1 MFSNLY
7 KAGFVHLGEDAR
19 VIDMNAILE
28 KRLKEEAERRS
39 RQPEHELVAAQDG
52 FTEGLNA
59 EKVDVLLEPDAEATS
74 LQNASIQEQEQLR
87 QEIEEARNELASLQ
101 AQIEQEKEQA
111 QLEIDQMKAKAF
123 EEANEQGYQE
133 GYRKGLDSVQ
143 ELQKQCED
151 ERLQQEQ
158 EYQKKLEEMEP
169 LMVDTLCD
177 VYSHIFKVEAKE
189 HKELV
194 LKLLQDTLLK
204 VDGTGSIIVHVAK
217 EDYAY
222 VQEQKGALLE
232 EAGMQSGSVE
242 IVSDAALARAQCMIE
257 TEGGVYDCSLDT
269 ELAELKRRLM
279 LLAYQKPG
287 VKQNSTGKA
296 GFGKD
301 FAL

>member
-59 EKVDVLLEPDAEATS
+59 EKVDVLLEPDAEAAS

-87 QEIEEARNELASLQ
+87 QEIEEARNGLASLQ

-279 LLAYQKPG
+279 LLAYQKP
-287 VKQNSTGKA
+287 
-296 GFGKD
+296 
-301 FAL
+301 

>member
-59 EKVDVLLEPDAEATS
+59 EKVDVLLEPDAEAAS
-74 LQNASIQEQEQLR
+74 QQNTSIQEQEQLN
-87 QEIEEARNELASLQ
+87 QEIEEARNELAGLQ

-222 VQEQKGALLE
+222 VQEQKAALLE

-279 LLAYQKPG
+279 LLAYQK
-287 VKQNSTGKA
+287 S
-296 GFGKD
+296 
-301 FAL
+301 

>member
-59 EKVDVLLEPDAEATS
+59 EKVDVLLEPDAEAAS
-74 LQNASIQEQEQLR
+74 QQNASIQEQEQLN

-101 AQIEQEKEQA
+101 AQLEQEKEQA

-177 VYSHIFKVEAKE
+177 VYSHIFKVEARE

-222 VQEQKGALLE
+222 VQEQKAALLE

-279 LLAYQKPG
+279 LLAYQK
-287 VKQNSTGKA
+287 S
-296 GFGKD
+296 
-301 FAL
+301 

>member
-59 EKVDVLLEPDAEATS
+59 EKVDVLLEPDAEVAS
-74 LQNASIQEQEQLR
+74 LQNASIQEQEQLK
-87 QEIEEARNELASLQ
+87 QEIEEARNELAGLQ

-204 VDGTGSIIVHVAK
+204 VDGTGSIIIHVAK

-279 LLAYQKPG
+279 LLAYQK
-287 VKQNSTGKA
+287 S
-296 GFGKD
+296 
-301 FAL
+301 

>member
-1 MFSNLY
+1 MSSNLY

-19 VIDMNAILE
+19 VIDMNEILE
-28 KRLKEEAERRS
+28 QRLKEEAQRRS
-39 RQPEHELVAAQDG
+39 RQPEPELVAAQDG

-59 EKVDVLLEPDAEATS
+59 EKVDVLLDSDAEAAS
-74 LQNASIQEQEQLR
+74 MQNASIQEQEQLN
-87 QEIEEARNELASLQ
+87 QEIEAARNELASLQ

-111 QLEIDQMKAKAF
+111 QFEIEQMKAKAF

-133 GYRKGLDSVQ
+133 GYQKGLDSVQ

-204 VDGTGSIIVHVAK
+204 VDSTGSIIIHVAK

-222 VQEQKGALLE
+222 VQEQKAALLE

-242 IVSDAALARAQCMIE
+242 IVSDATLARAQCMIE

-279 LLAYQKPG
+279 LLAYQK
-287 VKQNSTGKA
+287 S
-296 GFGKD
+296 
-301 FAL
+301 

>member
-1 MFSNLY
+1 MSSNLY
-7 KAGFVHLGEDAR
+7 KAGFIHLGESAR
-19 VIDMNAILE
+19 VLDMNEILE
-28 KRLKEEAERRS
+28 QRLKEEAERRS
-39 RQPEHELVAAQDG
+39 RQPERELVAAQDG
-52 FTEGLNA
+52 FTEGLDA
-59 EKVDVLLEPDAEATS
+59 EKVDVLLEPDAEAAST
-74 LQNASIQEQEQLR
+74 QNASIQEQEQLNR
-87 QEIEEARNELASLQ
+87 EVEAARNELAGLQ

-111 QLEIDQMKAKAF
+111 QLEIEQMKAKTF

-133 GYRKGLDSVQ
+133 GYRKGMDSVQ
-143 ELQKQCED
+143 ELQKQYEA

-169 LMVDTLCD
+169 MMVDTLCD

-204 VDGTGSIIVHVAK
+204 VDSTGSIMIHVAK

-222 VQEQKGALLE
+222 VQEQKAALLE

-242 IVSDAALARAQCMIE
+242 IVSDATLARAQCMIE

-279 LLAYQKPG
+279 LLAYQK
-287 VKQNSTGKA
+287 S
-296 GFGKD
+296 
-301 FAL
+301 

>member
-59 EKVDVLLEPDAEATS
+59 EKVDVLLEPDAEAAS

-101 AQIEQEKEQA
+101 AQLEQEKEQA

-222 VQEQKGALLE
+222 VQEQKAALLE

-269 ELAELKRRLM
+269 ELAELKRRLL
-279 LLAYQKPG
+279 LLAYQK
-287 VKQNSTGKA
+287 S
-296 GFGKD
+296 
-301 FAL
+301 

>member
-59 EKVDVLLEPDAEATS
+59 EKVDALLEPDAEAAS

-101 AQIEQEKEQA
+101 AQLEQEKEQA

-222 VQEQKGALLE
+222 VQEQKAALLE

-279 LLAYQKPG
+279 LLAYQK
-287 VKQNSTGKA
+287 S
-296 GFGKD
+296 
-301 FAL
+301 

>member
-1 MFSNLY
+1 MSSNLY
-7 KAGFVHLGEDAR
+7 KAGFIHLGESAR
-19 VIDMNAILE
+19 IIDMNEILE
-28 KRLKEEAERRS
+28 QRLKEEAQRRS
-39 RQPEHELVAAQDG
+39 REPELVAAQDG
-52 FTEGLNA
+52 FTEGLDA
-59 EKVDVLLEPDAEATS
+59 EKVDVLLEPDAETAS
-74 LQNASIQEQEQLR
+74 MQNASIQEQEQLNR
-87 QEIEEARNELASLQ
+87 EVEAARNELAGLQ
-101 AQIEQEKEQA
+101 ARIEQEKEQA
-111 QLEIDQMKAKAF
+111 QLEIEQMKAKAF

-222 VQEQKGALLE
+222 VQEQKAALLE

-279 LLAYQKPG
+279 LLAYQK
-287 VKQNSTGKA
+287 S
-296 GFGKD
+296 
-301 FAL
+301 

>member
-39 RQPEHELVAAQDG
+39 REPEHELVAAQDG

-59 EKVDVLLEPDAEATS
+59 EKVDVLLEPDAEAAS
-74 LQNASIQEQEQLR
+74 QQNASIQEQEQLK
-87 QEIEEARNELASLQ
+87 QEIEEARNELAGLQ

-222 VQEQKGALLE
+222 VQEQKAALLE

-242 IVSDAALARAQCMIE
+242 IVSDATLARAQCMIE

-279 LLAYQKPG
+279 LLAYQK
-287 VKQNSTGKA
+287 S
-296 GFGKD
+296 
-301 FAL
+301 

>member
-59 EKVDVLLEPDAEATS
+59 EKVDVLLEPDAEAAS
-74 LQNASIQEQEQLR
+74 LQNASVQEQEQLR

-279 LLAYQKPG
+279 LLAYQK
-287 VKQNSTGKA
+287 S
-296 GFGKD
+296 
-301 FAL
+301 

>member
-59 EKVDVLLEPDAEATS
+59 EKVDVLLEPDEEAAS
-74 LQNASIQEQEQLR
+74 LQNASIQEQEQLK

-232 EAGMQSGSVE
+232 EAGMQSGLVE

-279 LLAYQKPG
+279 LLAYQK
-287 VKQNSTGKA
+287 S
-296 GFGKD
+296 
-301 FAL
+301 

>member
-1 MFSNLY
+1 MSSNLY
-7 KAGFVHLGEDAR
+7 KAGFIHLGESAR
-19 VIDMNAILE
+19 IIDMNEILE
-28 KRLKEEAERRS
+28 QRLKEEAQRRS
-39 RQPEHELVAAQDG
+39 REPELVAAQDG
-52 FTEGLNA
+52 FTEGLDA
-59 EKVDVLLEPDAEATS
+59 EKVDVLLEPDAETAS
-74 LQNASIQEQEQLR
+74 MQNASVQEQEQLNR
-87 QEIEEARNELASLQ
+87 EVEAARNELAGLQ

-143 ELQKQCED
+143 ELQKQCEA

-158 EYQKKLEEMEP
+158 EYQKRLQEMEP
-169 LMVDTLCD
+169 VMVDTLCD

-204 VDGTGSIIVHVAK
+204 VDSTGSIMIHVAK

-222 VQEQKGALLE
+222 VQEQKAALLE
-232 EAGMQSGSVE
+232 GAGMQSGSVE
-242 IVSDAALARAQCMIE
+242 IVSDATLARAQCMIE

-279 LLAYQKPG
+279 LLAYQK
-287 VKQNSTGKA
+287 S
-296 GFGKD
+296 
-301 FAL
+301 

>member
-1 MFSNLY
+1 MTRSLSSNLY
-7 KAGFVHLGEDAR
+7 KAGFIHLGESAR
-19 VIDMNAILE
+19 VIDMNEILE
-28 KRLKEEAERRS
+28 QRLKEEAERRS
-39 RQPEHELVAAQDG
+39 RQPERELVAAQDG
-52 FTEGLNA
+52 FTEGLDA
-59 EKVDVLLEPDAEATS
+59 EKVDVLLEPDAEAAST
-74 LQNASIQEQEQLR
+74 QNASIQEQEQLNR
-87 QEIEEARNELASLQ
+87 EVEAARNELAGLQ

-111 QLEIDQMKAKAF
+111 QLEIEQMKAKTF

-133 GYRKGLDSVQ
+133 GYRKGMDSVQ
-143 ELQKQCED
+143 ELQKQYEA

-169 LMVDTLCD
+169 MMVDTLCD

-204 VDGTGSIIVHVAK
+204 VDSTGSIMIHVAK

-222 VQEQKGALLE
+222 VQEQKAALLE

-242 IVSDAALARAQCMIE
+242 IVSDATLARAQCMIE

-279 LLAYQKPG
+279 LLAYQK
-287 VKQNSTGKA
+287 S
-296 GFGKD
+296 
-301 FAL
+301 

>member
-59 EKVDVLLEPDAEATS
+59 EKVDVLLEPDAEVAS
-74 LQNASIQEQEQLR
+74 QQNASIQEQEQLK
-87 QEIEEARNELASLQ
+87 QEIEEARNELAGLQ
-101 AQIEQEKEQA
+101 AQIEQEEEQA

-279 LLAYQKPG
+279 LLAYQK
-287 VKQNSTGKA
+287 S
-296 GFGKD
+296 
-301 FAL
+301 

>member
-1 MFSNLY
+1 VTRSLFSNLY

-279 LLAYQKPG
+279 LLAYQKP
-287 VKQNSTGKA
+287 
-296 GFGKD
+296 
-301 FAL
+301 

>member
-28 KRLKEEAERRS
+28 KRLKEEAEHRS

-59 EKVDVLLEPDAEATS
+59 EKVDVLLEPDAEAAS
-74 LQNASIQEQEQLR
+74 QQNASIQEQEQLN

-101 AQIEQEKEQA
+101 AQLEQEKEQA

-279 LLAYQKPG
+279 LLAYQK
-287 VKQNSTGKA
+287 S
-296 GFGKD
+296 
-301 FAL
+301 

>member
-1 MFSNLY
+1 MTRSLSSNLY
-7 KAGFVHLGEDAR
+7 KAGFIHLGESAR
-19 VIDMNAILE
+19 VIDMNEILE
-28 KRLKEEAERRS
+28 QRLKEEAQRRS
-39 RQPEHELVAAQDG
+39 RQPERELAAAQDG
-52 FTEGLNA
+52 FTEGLDA
-59 EKVDVLLEPDAEATS
+59 EKVDVLLEPDAEAAS
-74 LQNASIQEQEQLR
+74 MQNASIQEQEQLNR
-87 QEIEEARNELASLQ
+87 EIEAARNELASLQ

-111 QLEIDQMKAKAF
+111 QLEIEQMKAKTF

-133 GYRKGLDSVQ
+133 GYRKGMDSVQ
-143 ELQKQCED
+143 ELQKQYEA

-169 LMVDTLCD
+169 MMVDTLCD

-204 VDGTGSIIVHVAK
+204 VDSTGSIMIHVAK

-222 VQEQKGALLE
+222 VQEQKAALLE

-242 IVSDAALARAQCMIE
+242 IVSDATLARAQCMIE

-279 LLAYQKPG
+279 LLAYQK
-287 VKQNSTGKA
+287 S
-296 GFGKD
+296 
-301 FAL
+301 

>member
-1 MFSNLY
+1 MSSNLY
-7 KAGFVHLGEDAR
+7 KASFVHLGEDAR

-28 KRLKEEAERRS
+28 KRLKEEAERRNC
-39 RQPEHELVAAQDG
+39 QPERELVAAQDG

-59 EKVDVLLEPDAEATS
+59 EKVDVLLEPDEEMAS
-74 LQNASIQEQEQLR
+74 MQNASIQEQEQLN
-87 QEIEEARNELASLQ
+87 QEIEAARNELAGLQ

-123 EEANEQGYQE
+123 EEANEKGYQE
-133 GYRKGLDSVQ
+133 GYQKGLDSVQ

-151 ERLQQEQ
+151 EKLQQEQ
-158 EYQKKLEEMEP
+158 EYQQKLQEMEP
-169 LMVDTLCD
+169 MMVDTLCD

-204 VDGTGSIIVHVAK
+204 IDSTGSIIIHVAK
-217 EDYAY
+217 EDYSY
-222 VQEQKGALLE
+222 VQEQKAALLE

-279 LLAYQKPG
+279 LLAYQK
-287 VKQNSTGKA
+287 S
-296 GFGKD
+296 
-301 FAL
+301 

>member
-59 EKVDVLLEPDAEATS
+59 EKVDVLLEPDAEAAS
-74 LQNASIQEQEQLR
+74 QQNASIQEQEQLN

-101 AQIEQEKEQA
+101 AQLEQEKEQA
-111 QLEIDQMKAKAF
+111 QLEIDQMKANAF

-279 LLAYQKPG
+279 LLAYQK
-287 VKQNSTGKA
+287 S
-296 GFGKD
+296 
-301 FAL
+301 

>member
-59 EKVDVLLEPDAEATS
+59 EKVDVLLEPDAEAAS

-101 AQIEQEKEQA
+101 AQLEQEKEQA

-279 LLAYQKPG
+279 LLAYQK
-287 VKQNSTGKA
+287 S
-296 GFGKD
+296 
-301 FAL
+301 

>member
-59 EKVDVLLEPDAEATS
+59 EKVDVLLEPDAEVAS
-74 LQNASIQEQEQLR
+74 QQNVSIQEQEQLK
-87 QEIEEARNELASLQ
+87 QEIEEARNELAGLQ

-217 EDYAY
+217 EDYDY

-279 LLAYQKPG
+279 LLAYQK
-287 VKQNSTGKA
+287 S
-296 GFGKD
+296 
-301 FAL
+301 

>member
-1 MFSNLY
+1 MSSNLY
-7 KAGFVHLGEDAR
+7 KAGFIHLGESAR
-19 VIDMNAILE
+19 IIDMNEILE
-28 KRLKEEAERRS
+28 QRLKEEAQRRS
-39 RQPEHELVAAQDG
+39 REPELVATQDG
-52 FTEGLNA
+52 FTEGLDA
-59 EKVDVLLEPDAEATS
+59 EKVDVLLEPDAETAS
-74 LQNASIQEQEQLR
+74 MQNASIQEQEQLNR
-87 QEIEEARNELASLQ
+87 EVEAARNELAGLQ
-101 AQIEQEKEQA
+101 ARIEQEKEQA

-143 ELQKQCED
+143 ELQKQCEA

-158 EYQKKLEEMEP
+158 EYQKRLQEMEP
-169 LMVDTLCD
+169 VMVDTLCD

-204 VDGTGSIIVHVAK
+204 VDSTGSIMIHVAK

-222 VQEQKGALLE
+222 VQEQKAALLE
-232 EAGMQSGSVE
+232 GAGMQSGSVE
-242 IVSDAALARAQCMIE
+242 IVSDATLARAQCMIE

-279 LLAYQKPG
+279 LLAYQK
-287 VKQNSTGKA
+287 S
-296 GFGKD
+296 
-301 FAL
+301 

>member
-39 RQPEHELVAAQDG
+39 RRPEHELVAAQDG

-59 EKVDVLLEPDAEATS
+59 EKVDVLLEPDVEVAS
-74 LQNASIQEQEQLR
+74 QQNASIQEQEQLK
-87 QEIEEARNELASLQ
+87 QEIEKARNELAGLQ

-279 LLAYQKPG
+279 LLAYQK
-287 VKQNSTGKA
+287 S
-296 GFGKD
+296 
-301 FAL
+301 

>member
-7 KAGFVHLGEDAR
+7 KAGFVHMGEDAR

-59 EKVDVLLEPDAEATS
+59 EKVDVLLEPDAEAAS
-74 LQNASIQEQEQLR
+74 QQNASIQEQEQLN

-101 AQIEQEKEQA
+101 AQLEQEKEQA

-279 LLAYQKPG
+279 LLAYQKP
-287 VKQNSTGKA
+287 
-296 GFGKD
+296 
-301 FAL
+301 

>member
-279 LLAYQKPG
+279 LLAYQKP
-287 VKQNSTGKA
+287 
-296 GFGKD
+296 
-301 FAL
+301 

>member
-59 EKVDVLLEPDAEATS
+59 EKVDVLLEPDAEAAS
-74 LQNASIQEQEQLR
+74 QQNASIQEQEQLR
-87 QEIEEARNELASLQ
+87 QEIEEARNELASL
-101 AQIEQEKEQA
+101 QA

-279 LLAYQKPG
+279 LLAYQK
-287 VKQNSTGKA
+287 S
-296 GFGKD
+296 
-301 FAL
+301 

>member
-1 MFSNLY
+1 
-7 KAGFVHLGEDAR
+7 
-19 VIDMNAILE
+19 MNAILE

-59 EKVDVLLEPDAEATS
+59 EKVDVLLEPDAEAAS
-74 LQNASIQEQEQLR
+74 QQNASIQEQEQLN

-101 AQIEQEKEQA
+101 AQLEQEKEQA

-279 LLAYQKPG
+279 LLAYQK
-287 VKQNSTGKA
+287 S
-296 GFGKD
+296 
-301 FAL
+301 

>member
-39 RQPEHELVAAQDG
+39 RQPERELVAAQDG

-59 EKVDVLLEPDAEATS
+59 EKVDVLLEPDEEAAS
-74 LQNASIQEQEQLR
+74 LQNASIQEQEQLK

-279 LLAYQKPG
+279 LLAYQK
-287 VKQNSTGKA
+287 S
-296 GFGKD
+296 
-301 FAL
+301 

>member
-59 EKVDVLLEPDAEATS
+59 EKVDVLLEPDAEAAS
-74 LQNASIQEQEQLR
+74 QQNASIQEQEQLK
-87 QEIEEARNELASLQ
+87 QEIEEARNELAGLQ

-279 LLAYQKPG
+279 LLAYQK
-287 VKQNSTGKA
+287 S
-296 GFGKD
+296 
-301 FAL
+301 

>member
-59 EKVDVLLEPDAEATS
+59 EKVDVLLEPDAEVAS
-74 LQNASIQEQEQLR
+74 QQNASIQEQEQLK
-87 QEIEEARNELASLQ
+87 QEIEEARNELAGLQ

-232 EAGMQSGSVE
+232 EAGMQSESVE

-279 LLAYQKPG
+279 LLAYQK
-287 VKQNSTGKA
+287 S
-296 GFGKD
+296 
-301 FAL
+301 

>member
-59 EKVDVLLEPDAEATS
+59 EKVDVLLEPDAEVAS
-74 LQNASIQEQEQLR
+74 QQNASIQEQEQLK
-87 QEIEEARNELASLQ
+87 QEIEEARNELAGLQ

-194 LKLLQDTLLK
+194 LKLLQDTVLK

-279 LLAYQKPG
+279 LLAYQK
-287 VKQNSTGKA
+287 S
-296 GFGKD
+296 
-301 FAL
+301 

>member
-59 EKVDVLLEPDAEATS
+59 EKVDVLLEPDAEVAS
-74 LQNASIQEQEQLR
+74 QQNASIQEQEQLK
-87 QEIEEARNELASLQ
+87 QEIEEARNELAGLQ

-222 VQEQKGALLE
+222 VQEQKAALLE

-279 LLAYQKPG
+279 LLAYQK
-287 VKQNSTGKA
+287 S
-296 GFGKD
+296 
-301 FAL
+301 

>member
-28 KRLKEEAERRS
+28 KRLKEEAQRRS
-39 RQPEHELVAAQDG
+39 REPEHELVAAQDG

-59 EKVDVLLEPDAEATS
+59 EKVDVLLEPDAEAAS
-74 LQNASIQEQEQLR
+74 QQNASIQEQEQLK
-87 QEIEEARNELASLQ
+87 QKIEGARNELAGLQ

-222 VQEQKGALLE
+222 VQEQKAALLE

-279 LLAYQKPG
+279 LLAYQK
-287 VKQNSTGKA
+287 S
-296 GFGKD
+296 
-301 FAL
+301 

>member
-1 MFSNLY
+1 LFSNLY

-59 EKVDVLLEPDAEATS
+59 EKVDVLLEPDAEAAS
-74 LQNASIQEQEQLR
+74 QQNASIQEQEQLN

-101 AQIEQEKEQA
+101 AQLEQEKEQA

-279 LLAYQKPG
+279 LLAYQKP
-287 VKQNSTGKA
+287 
-296 GFGKD
+296 
-301 FAL
+301 

>member
-1 MFSNLY
+1 MFRNLY

-59 EKVDVLLEPDAEATS
+59 EKVDVLLEPDAEAAS
-74 LQNASIQEQEQLR
+74 QQNASIQEQEQLN

-101 AQIEQEKEQA
+101 AQLEQEKEQA

-222 VQEQKGALLE
+222 VQEQKAALLE

-279 LLAYQKPG
+279 LLAYQKP
-287 VKQNSTGKA
+287 
-296 GFGKD
+296 
-301 FAL
+301 